1 MKSTTVKSCKIVT
14 YFLFSGIPVN
24 HVERRGRRKGEE
36 EEGKSGARGR
46 GSSYMLYKPCHHSTL
61 GIILR
66 NTIHSETVFLT
77 GLELTIM
84 LDGLP
89 SEPQGSP

>member
-1 MKSTTVKSCKIVT
+1 MKSTTLKSYKIVT

-36 EEGKSGARGR
+36 ERGKSGARGR
-46 GSSYMLYKPCHHSTL
+46 GSPHMLYKLRHHSTL

-66 NTIHSETVFLT
+66 NTIHNETVFLT
-77 GLELTIM
+77 GLEITIM
-84 LDGLP
+84 LGGLP
-89 SEPQGSP
+89 SKPQGSP